1 MECDG
6 LGEVQETEVEL
17 FANLS
22 VGKTINWSFPQR
34 LLNGRTGFGNSGC
47 GGDGGRVF

>member
-1 MECDG
+1 M
-6 LGEVQETEVEL
+6 QETEVEL
-17 FANLS
+17 FANFS
-22 VGKTINWSFPQR
+22 VGKMINWPFPQR